1 VLHFSATVKP
11 KNPGGAKLRFPLR
24 CVATLLVLLAVG
36 LLAACGGSGDEK
48 GAADQAAPAAAD
60 VTAAAT
66 PGGESATGE
75 TTAPAEAFANL
86 QSYRIAM
93 RFTLEGGTGD
103 AGGTLAMDLEGSYVA
118 PDRSQASVS
127 AHLGDLELAEETITV
142 GSQTWVKTGDTW
154 AEGEAQFDISD
165 LSPASLLQDL
175 KPEQLRVL
183 KPTEET
189 VNGVKSLR
197 YSIDRGDIES
207 LGNLGA
213 LFGDSTGLENLPE
226 DFNIDLWLAQDG
238 GWPVRLTMV
247 AKGAIDEGDEINLD
261 FSLDITDVN
270 DPGIEIAPPE
280 T

>member
-1 VLHFSATVKP
+1 
-11 KNPGGAKLRFPLR
+11 LRFPLR